1 MMHLFLSA
9 SVPLPDRDPRYHDTA
24 DVIAIRDAVRAL
36 TTTVLPHAQLH
47 WGGHPS
53 ITPLI
58 KAVAQDVGLLGT
70 THVHLYQSEYF
81 RPVMPEEND
90 AFEQIVFVPAG
101 TTRESSLEEMRRIMM
116 TSVKYDAAIF
126 IGGMEGVED
135 EFKLFRSLYPD
146 APVYPVAS
154 TGAAARV
161 LYERDRKSLDLPVSL
176 STDYAYA
183 SMFRDVLAIPRGIAT

>member
-9 SVPLPDRDPRYHDTA
+9 SVPLPNRDPRYHSTA

-58 KAVAQDVGLLGT
+58 KAVAQDIGLLST

-81 RPVMPEEND
+81 RLVMPEEND
-90 AFEQIVFVPAG
+90 AFEQIVLVPAG
-101 TTRESSLEEMRRIMM
+101 RTRESSLEEMRHIMM
-116 TSVKYDAAIF
+116 TSVDYDAAIF

-135 EFKLFRSLYPD
+135 EFRLFRSLHPH

-154 TGAAARV
+154 TGAAALA
-161 LYERDRKSLDLPVSL
+161 LYERERIELDLPTGL
-176 STDYAYA
+176 SDDYAYA
-183 SMFRDVLAIPRGIAT
+183 SMFRDLLAIPRGAM